1 MCHRDIKIRGA
12 SRVVKE
18 VINSFKMKCSY
29 CPKVVPLIEL
39 ELHEQTCGQVVCDNP
54 VCKKKLKNQ
63 KYYEVVTSD
72 GKLSVCDDICE
83 QMAKF
88 NKLRSKKGNKI
99 QDCLKFFQ
107 ATISTTVG

>member
-18 VINSFKMKCSY
+18 VINSFKIKCSY
-29 CPKVVPLIEL
+29 CPKVLQLIDIEK
-39 ELHEQTCGQVVCDNP
+39 HEAICGRVTCDNP
-54 VCKKKLKNQ
+54 LCKKKLKNQ
-63 KYYEVVTSD
+63 KYYEVITND

-88 NKLRSKKGNKI
+88 SRLR
-99 QDCLKFFQ
+99 
-107 ATISTTVG
+107 